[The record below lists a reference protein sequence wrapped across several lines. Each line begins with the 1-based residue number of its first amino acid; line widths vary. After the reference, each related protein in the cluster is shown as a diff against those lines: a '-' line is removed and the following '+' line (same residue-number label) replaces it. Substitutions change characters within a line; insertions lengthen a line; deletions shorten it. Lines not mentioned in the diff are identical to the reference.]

1 MKISPMSGKAQTAT
15 KTPADAALQD
25 EAKASHAKPDPTGAA
40 KASDELSEDNLE
52 AVAGG
57 TTRDGKGGLIVDPL
71 KN

>member
-1 MKISPMSGKAQTAT
+1 MPENKEA
-15 KTPADAALQD
+15 TPAAEALQD
-25 EAKASHAKPDPTGAA
+25 VAKASDTKAEAASTA
-40 KASDELSEDNLE
+40 KASDELSEEDLD